1 MRAMRDQIIGKF
13 LDRANRVGEIFLSDG
28 AIPPKR
34 LIQVYF
40 VGPYSNAEIGD
51 ILLVSPGSA
60 ETLEDGFVSL
70 RDSDVYATILE
81 D

>member
-34 LIQVYF
+34 LLQVIA
-40 VGPYSNAEIGD
+40 VGPYSNAEVGD

-60 ETLEDGFVSL
+60 QELEDGYVAL
-70 RDSDVYATILE
+70 EDKDVYAVIE